1 MTNTL
6 ASEYYQ
12 EELDFYTLIL
22 NTLSKKIKRYSSI
35 RISSFLLGIFGFYFL
50 SGTSIFWLSLYLVL
64 FTAFFLLIVIKHGQ
78 SIDKKKETEIHIQI
92 LSNELK
98 ALGGHFSGFD
108 GGAEFLDASHPYS
121 NDLDLFGPESVFQML
136 NRTFSNRGKYFFA
149 ARLKT
154 LESDAESILNRQ
166 EAIKELAKTPKWIHN
181 FRVLGVLAFQKESS
195 FSPDPNTLADNL
207 NDWINRKAVFRSPFK
222 LAQILLPLLSF
233 LIFGLFVSGL
243 ISSTLFLLYLI
254 LNLGFTAFH
263 SKRIN
268 RQHQELGKQSS
279 TLFRFQQLYAF
290 LENANFESAELV
302 KIQKLF
308 SCNQSTASNALKKLG
323 KIMQAFDTRLNI
335 IAWFILNYFF
345 LWDIRQS
352 MRLEA
357 WKEKYNRLPEQTF
370 SAIAKMEMLCS
381 LAQFQYNRN
390 DLVFPTIETN
400 NFLIEGIQIGH
411 PLISKEIRVDND
423 ILFSFEGQFLI
434 ITGANMA
441 GKSTFL
447 RAMGVNLV
455 LALIGAPVCAKEFKT
470 SILYPFTSIKTSDS
484 LSTNQSY
491 FYAELLRLQQIIES
505 LKTKKHHFI
514 ILDEILKGTNSKDKE
529 QGSKALVKKLLTLNA
544 VGIIATHDLQLA
556 ELSKSFPE
564 NVKTACFEVEIKDE
578 QLVFDYQ
585 LRTGVSQN
593 LNATFL
599 MNKMG
604 IS

>member
-12 EELDFYTLIL
+12 EELDFYTSIL

-35 RISSFLLGIFGFYFL
+35 RISSFLLGIYGFYLL

-64 FTAFFLLIVIKHGQ
+64 FTAFFLMIVIKQGQ

-98 ALGGHFSGFD
+98 ALGGHFSNFD
-108 GGAEFLDASHPYS
+108 GGAEFLDAGHPYS

-136 NRTFSNRGKYFFA
+136 NRTFSNRGKQSFA
-149 ARLKT
+149 NKLKT
-154 LESDAESILNRQ
+154 LENDVETILSRQ
-166 EAIKELAKTPKWIHN
+166 KAIQELAKIPNWIFH
-181 FRVLGVLAFQKESS
+181 FRVLGTLAFQKEST
-195 FSPDPNTLADNL
+195 FSPDPNTLANNL
-207 NDWINRKAVFRSPFK
+207 NYWLIRKAIFK
-222 LAQILLPLLSF
+222 PSFKIVQIIFPLISF
-233 LIFGLFVSGL
+233 LIFGLFVAGL
-243 ISSTLFLLYLI
+243 LSSTWFLLYVI
-254 LNLGFTAFH
+254 LNLGFTARYA
-263 SKRIN
+263 KQIN
-268 RQHQELGKQSS
+268 QQHQELGKQSN

-308 SCNQSTASNALKKLG
+308 SCNHSTASNALENLG

-352 MRLEA
+352 LRLEA

-400 NFLIEGIQIGH
+400 DFLIEGIQIGH

-423 ILFSFEGQFLI
+423 ILFSSKGQFLI

-470 SILYPFTSIKTSDS
+470 SILKPITSIKTSDS
-484 LSTNQSY
+484 LSANQSY
-491 FYAELLRLQQIIES
+491 FYTELLRLQQIIEA
-505 LKTKKHHFI
+505 LKTGENYFI

-529 QGSKALVKKLLTLNA
+529 QGSKALVKKLISLNA

-556 ELSKSFPE
+556 ELSTNFPE
-564 NVKTACFEVEIKDE
+564 NVRTACFEVEIVNN
-578 QLVFDYQ
+578 QLFFDYK
-585 LRTGVSQN
+585 LREGVSQN